1 MKNIVNLRKE
11 EVRNLN
17 KASDG
22 RTPSL
27 WGKNDQIQNHSK
39 LNSFIKELDGNNF
52 FYINNSKMKKK
63 SESLLD
69 NKYLKT
75 GYNICNNVH
84 IFINIVVVVIGIILL
99 YKVYIHDTK
108 NTLVE
113 GEVVSVDKCEIS
125 AETELFTNYICKSNV
140 RYKDIEGKE
149 YTNPLESESD
159 ELKKGDTIEIYYNNN
174 NPSGIRIRPK
184 YLYLY
189 LFLGIVF
196 MAINTASLVVR
207 IKYKDEPW
215 AQAIIGVM
223 CLGDLINIID

>member
-1 MKNIVNLRKE
+1 MK
-11 EVRNLN
+11 
-17 KASDG
+17 
-22 RTPSL
+22 T
-27 WGKNDQIQNHSK
+27 
-39 LNSFIKELDGNNF
+39 
-52 FYINNSKMKKK
+52 K

-84 IFINIVVVVIGIILL
+84 IFMNIVVILIGIIIL
-99 YKVYIHDTK
+99 YKVYVHEEK

-159 ELKKGDTIEIYYNNN
+159 ELKTGDTIEIYYNNN